1 MNYSVKLIGLLLISI
16 FFLLFGVNVL
26 ISAYRIND
34 PFAFVMT
41 FFASNFIIL
50 ISASVAAGIGIRLW
64 RHHYPH
70 SGRCRLSDEDPDQ
83 PPSDSG

>member
-1 MNYSVKLIGLLLISI
+1 MNYSVKLIGLLLLSI
-16 FFLLFGVNVL
+16 LFLLFGVNVL

-50 ISASVAAGIGIRLW
+50 ISASIAVGIGIRLW

-70 SGRCRLSDEDPDQ
+70 SGRCRLPDEDPDH